1 MTTTRATTVRTD
13 SGFCV
18 LGPKPMHR
26 SPPVWVI
33 LDGIDPSGRSAVHI
47 PRGRAPRQ
55 KISIRDGVAAM
66 AMAAAVLA
74 ARVAALGEGLGLIER
89 DNSPSIRAA
98 RNGLERVHA
107 AFFHREMASRWK
119 NPCLESPRCSGGMV

>member
-1 MTTTRATTVRTD
+1 MTHGRFIFRTMVITAVACVVGAANECLHVTTTRATTVRTD

-89 DNSPSIRAA
+89 DNSPSLRATQ
-98 RNGLERVHA
+98 NGL
-107 AFFHREMASRWK
+107 
-119 NPCLESPRCSGGMV
+119 

>member
-1 MTTTRATTVRTD
+1 M
-13 SGFCV
+13 S
-18 LGPKPMHR
+18 
-26 SPPVWVI
+26 
-33 LDGIDPSGRSAVHI
+33 
-47 PRGRAPRQ
+47 RGRAPRQ
-55 KISIRDGVAAM
+55 KNSIRDGVAAM

>member
-1 MTTTRATTVRTD
+1 M
-13 SGFCV
+13 S
-18 LGPKPMHR
+18 
-26 SPPVWVI
+26 
-33 LDGIDPSGRSAVHI
+33 
-47 PRGRAPRQ
+47 RGRAPRQ
-55 KISIRDGVAAM
+55 KTSIRDGVAAM

-119 NPCLESPRCSGGMV
+119 NPCLEST

>member
-1 MTTTRATTVRTD
+1 MSR
-13 SGFCV
+13 GQ
-18 LGPKPMHR
+18 
-26 SPPVWVI
+26 VW
-33 LDGIDPSGRSAVHI
+33 
-47 PRGRAPRQ
+47 RQ
-55 KISIRDGVAAM
+55 KNSIRDGVAAM
-66 AMAAAVLA
+66 AMGAAVLA
-74 ARVAALGEGLGLIER
+74 ARVAALGEGLGRIER

>member
-1 MTTTRATTVRTD
+1 MGSIPQEEVPHFERPATPSKKLD
-13 SGFCV
+13 SE
-18 LGPKPMHR
+18 R
-26 SPPVWVI
+26 
-33 LDGIDPSGRSAVHI
+33 
-47 PRGRAPRQ
+47 
-55 KISIRDGVAAM
+55 VAAM